1 MCFFLIIIQHTHSK
15 HTVMPVSPDPPRS
28 PPEWF
33 RNIWTLPN
41 FGFGQAKLQCQYF
54 IKLCYDIRQQFRA
67 ENSRLF
73 SVNNIRKISW
83 TIQFPVFSCLLSTF
97 PVLQNYFRIFQTT
110 TSSDISSL
118 SEFLSIKGIFISTSH
133 ITMVS
138 SSYQE
143 IKKKF
148 IIF

>member
-1 MCFFLIIIQHTHSK
+1 
-15 HTVMPVSPDPPRS
+15 MPVSPDPPRS
-28 PPEWF
+28 PPKWF

-41 FGFGQAKLQCQYF
+41 FGFETSEITVPIFHKASFILILDNNSWLRIHDYFQSNISGKYLGQFSFQYF
-54 IKLCYDIRQQFRA
+54 L
-67 ENSRLF
+67 
-73 SVNNIRKISW
+73 
-83 TIQFPVFSCLLSTF
+83 VFYQHFQSF
-97 PVLQNYFRIFQTT
+97 KKYFRIFQTT

-138 SSYQE
+138 SLYQE